1 MKRIWV
7 FVLLLSLGVNLG
19 LGLALWR
26 RPAAP
31 LLPPPLEAGPRQAP
45 PDGPDGPFDP
55 DGAPDPEQVERMLRH
70 RLDRLAARLDLSDEQ
85 REALWELHRDDGGQV
100 IARRRQLQ
108 QARAAMQDLYAG
120 GQPELAVV
128 QEHQRRISQL
138 QAALDS
144 VVVEIVHRERAILTP
159 EQRRDYRG
167 LFSPQREGG
176 RGRWERSGRP
186 HGGPR
191 GDRPQAPPE
200 P

>member
-1 MKRIWV
+1 MKRIWI
-7 FVLLLSLGVNLG
+7 FVLLLSLGVNIG

-26 RPAAP
+26 RPFVPPASMGDLRPAP
-31 LLPPPLEAGPRQAP
+31 SDLADAP
-45 PDGPDGPFDP
+45 FVTDD
-55 DGAPDPEQVERMLRH
+55 APDAEQVERMLRH
-70 RLDRLAARLDLSDEQ
+70 RLDRLANRLDLSVEQ
-85 REALWELHRDDGGQV
+85 RDALWTLHREDGSQV

-108 QARAAMQDLYAG
+108 LARVAMQDLYAA
-120 GQPELAVV
+120 GQPELAAV
-128 QEHQRRISQL
+128 QAQQRQISQL

-144 VVVEIVHRERAILTP
+144 VVVEIMHRERGILTP

-191 GDRPQAPPE
+191 GDRQQAPRAP
-200 P
+200 